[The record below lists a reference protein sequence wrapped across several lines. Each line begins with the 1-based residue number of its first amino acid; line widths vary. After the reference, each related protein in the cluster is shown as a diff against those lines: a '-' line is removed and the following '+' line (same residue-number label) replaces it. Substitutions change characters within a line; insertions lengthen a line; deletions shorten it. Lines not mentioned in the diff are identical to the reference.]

1 MNEEVEVVLQKDA
14 YFAEWSVWS
23 PCSTCSDKNFEKF
36 GIKTRSASCIEG
48 EKIHLEW
55 LSSVPNLPNYR

>member
-14 YFAEWSVWS
+14 YFADWSVWS

-48 EKIHLEW
+48 EKIQNTPRMVKKCTQ
-55 LSSVPNLPNYR
+55 SA